1 MERNARVICEEDR
14 LKPVE
19 SPQTVINY
27 LYKTSIK
34 LWWYGVVHGE
44 IAFKNEFMPQFDTK
58 LPQMP
63 NTLWY
68 GDGTKLNLY
77 YKDYDKKNKRMVAR
91 TIDVYEVMDA
101 CSEMFL
107 GYSFGAENFLTQY
120 EDASAIINGDCCLD
134 KLWIALAV
142 SVAMNTIFAP
152 VFMTLHKTYR

>member
-1 MERNARVICEEDR
+1 MEIFDEFNRIVAERNARVICEEDR

-91 TIDVYEVMDA
+91 T
-101 CSEMFL
+101 
-107 GYSFGAENFLTQY
+107 
-120 EDASAIINGDCCLD
+120 
-134 KLWIALAV
+134 
-142 SVAMNTIFAP
+142 
-152 VFMTLHKTYR
+152 H